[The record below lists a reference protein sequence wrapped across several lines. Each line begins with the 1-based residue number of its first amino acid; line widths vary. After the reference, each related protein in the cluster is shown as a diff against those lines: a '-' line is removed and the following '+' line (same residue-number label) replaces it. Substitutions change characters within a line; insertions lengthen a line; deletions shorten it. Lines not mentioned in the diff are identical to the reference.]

1 MVHVSLQ
8 KTVTTMFIGDK
19 NCLKAQILLA
29 VRKAVVMVGLR
40 LELVRMFKPV
50 VVEGGGGGGT
60 CPVCE
65 ENADSLKKKMK
76 RCEMIFS

>member
-1 MVHVSLQ
+1 MVDVSLQ

-19 NCLKAQILLA
+19 NCLKAQLLLA

-50 VVEGGGGGGT
+50 MVGGVV
-60 CPVCE
+60 VHVQ
-65 ENADSLKKKMK
+65 SVK
-76 RCEMIFS
+76 RMLTV